1 MIQKFFPTF
10 ILLEGDMFLPNLNCN
25 AFQAVWNRNFAR
37 WDVQQSVQP
46 AQRILFLHET
56 MEVWC
61 HPPSTEISCPGQAN
75 TTTAARVSA
84 WNAGTA
90 IRGRICVSKRS
101 IAVEPWKWSA
111 SEPSQMSLCLWWPPK
126 DAIGGFHELL
136 IYLILRR
143 FARILAATV
152 PWTEEF
158 FYGRRSWN
166 ALDV

>member
-1 MIQKFFPTF
+1 MKC
-10 ILLEGDMFLPNLNCN
+10 FLPNLNCN
-25 AFQAVWNRNFAR
+25 SFQAVWNRNFAR

-46 AQRILFLHET
+46 AQKILFLHET

-61 HPPSTEISCPGQAN
+61 HPPSTEISCSGQAK
-75 TTTAARVSA
+75 TTT
-84 WNAGTA
+84 AGTA
-90 IRGRICVSKRS
+90 IRICVSKRS
-101 IAVEPWKWSA
+101 IAVETWKWSA

-152 PWTEEF
+152 PWTKEF
-158 FYGRRSWN
+158 FYGRCSWN